1 MRCSSSLQSFLGH
14 GVNHIAKC
22 LLAGYARSCIWS
34 WVWTYICLALRGLNI
49 SLKLVEPL
57 CFLVFELSLHV
68 LASCVCMLGSVIFL
82 LIYRHTLCT
91 KSVNPFGCL
100 VNKCFPLVCC
110 LTFDCVHGAFV
121 RQKLWVWIASNE
133 LIFSF

>member
-1 MRCSSSLQSFLGH
+1 MKFLAVETQSGLHFYFARCCQSSLYRDLTTKLHFHQGCVRCSSSLQSFLGQ

-34 WVWTYICLALRGLNI
+34 WVWTYICLVLRGLNI

-68 LASCVCMLGSVIFL
+68 LASCVCMLAECYFL
-82 LIYRHTLCT
+82 TDL
-91 KSVNPFGCL
+91 
-100 VNKCFPLVCC
+100 
-110 LTFDCVHGAFV
+110 
-121 RQKLWVWIASNE
+121 
-133 LIFSF
+133 